1 MLGAFL
7 CAVALLLSAC
17 QSRPEPL
24 ARVDLN
30 RAAQALAQAPV
41 LPVSLPTLPAQRVAV
56 PADSASLDSMEAPPP
71 AETLRR
77 RRELALL
84 SIDLQRNAVR
94 QRLLQARLQNLSE
107 LERRWRAELRAEYDL
122 DALRAERDARWQE
135 AFQEYGQRRFPLL
148 VALIFTAPDSEARR
162 QAQATLDALDREWQA
177 QEQALKTQYETQL
190 RRIEQEI
197 NIRVNARRREFIR
210 NAEAEVQE
218 QLAQQP
224 DATEIYLPRPQTLSP
239 APTRKETLPAAAV
252 QMPARDTNASVRT
265 RYAQTEELRR
275 QFLSQLAQE
284 WAQVQGYR
292 LTDDPN
298 APDKTDE
305 FVRYLLAR

>member
-1 MLGAFL
+1 M
-7 CAVALLLSAC
+7 
-17 QSRPEPL
+17 
-24 ARVDLN
+24 ARVDLE
-30 RAAQALAQAPV
+30 RAAHALAQAPV
-41 LPVSLPTLPAQRVAV
+41 VQVSIPPLPAQQAAM

-77 RRELALL
+77 RRELALF
-84 SIDLQRNAVR
+84 SIEQQRNAVR

-107 LERRWRAELRAEYDL
+107 LERRWRVELRAEYDL
-122 DALRAERDARWQE
+122 DALRAEWDAQWRE
-135 AFQEYGQRRFPLL
+135 AFQEYGRRRFPLL

-162 QAQATLDALDREWQA
+162 QTQAELDALDRAWQA

-197 NIRVNARRREFIR
+197 TVRVNARRREFIR
-210 NAEAEVQE
+210 NADAEVRE

-224 DATEIYLPRPQTLSP
+224 DGADLYLPQPQALPP
-239 APTRKETLPAAAV
+239 APPRKETLPSTAV

-265 RYAQTEELRR
+265 RYAQTETLRR
-275 QFLSQLAQE
+275 QILSQLVQE
-284 WAQVQGYR
+284 WAQARGYR

-298 APDKTDE
+298 APDRTDE
-305 FVRYLLAR
+305 FVRYLARR

>member
-1 MLGAFL
+1 M
-7 CAVALLLSAC
+7 LSAC
-17 QSRPEPL
+17 QSRPEPM
-24 ARVDLN
+24 AKVDLE

-41 LPVSLPTLPAQRVAV
+41 VQVSVPPLPAQRART
-56 PADSASLDSMEAPPP
+56 PADSASLDSIESPPP

-107 LERRWRAELRAEYDL
+107 QEQRWHAELRAEYDL
-122 DALRAERDARWQE
+122 DALRAERDALWQE
-135 AFQEYGQRRFPLL
+135 AFQEYGRRRFPLL

-162 QAQATLDALDREWQA
+162 QAQATLDALEQA
-177 QEQALKTQYETQL
+177 WRSQEQALEAQYKTQL
-190 RRIEQEI
+190 SRIEREI
-197 NIRVNARRREFIR
+197 TVRVNALRREFIR

-224 DATEIYLPRPQTLSP
+224 DATEIYLPQPQKSPP
-239 APTRKETLPAAAV
+239 APPRKEPLPAAEV
-252 QMPARDTNASVRT
+252 RLPAHETDAT
-265 RYAQTEELRR
+265 AQARRAQFENLRR
-275 QFLSQLAQE
+275 QLLSQLVQE
-284 WAQVQGYR
+284 WAQAYGYR
-292 LTDDPN
+292 LTNDPR